1 MQKRLLLVILTMLL
15 VLTSTTVTAQAKE
28 KEIEQ
33 ADNVSTHKVKINLPE
48 KSNKTYKLNI
58 EKNTI
63 EGKCEGIDAIKQT
76 IYCIL
81 NTERFNHLIYSWN
94 YGIEIEHLIGESIT
108 YVIPELERVINEALI
123 QDSRVVQVSDFKFEV
138 NKNK

>member
-1 MQKRLLLVILTMLL
+1 MTPNTDNILLTNLETATEQ
-15 VLTSTTVTAQAKE
+15 TSR
-28 KEIEQ
+28 
-33 ADNVSTHKVKINLPE
+33 
-48 KSNKTYKLNI
+48 TYYLDV
-58 EKNTI
+58 EKNIISNYCDGI
-63 EGKCEGIDAIKQT
+63 EAMKQT

-138 NKNK
+138 NKNKVIVTFKVITTVGNIKIEKVVSI

>member
-1 MQKRLLLVILTMLL
+1 MTPNTDNILLTNLETATEQ
-15 VLTSTTVTAQAKE
+15 TSR
-28 KEIEQ
+28 
-33 ADNVSTHKVKINLPE
+33 
-48 KSNKTYKLNI
+48 TYHLDV
-58 EKNTI
+58 EKNIISNYCDGI
-63 EGKCEGIDAIKQT
+63 EAMKQT

-108 YVIPELERVINEALI
+108 YVIPELERGINEALI

-138 NKNK
+138 NKNKVIVTFKVITTVGNIEIEKVVSI

>member
-1 MQKRLLLVILTMLL
+1 MTPNTDNILLTNLETATEQ
-15 VLTSTTVTAQAKE
+15 TSR
-28 KEIEQ
+28 
-33 ADNVSTHKVKINLPE
+33 
-48 KSNKTYKLNI
+48 TYYLDV
-58 EKNTI
+58 EKNIISNYCDGI
-63 EGKCEGIDAIKQT
+63 EAMKQT

-138 NKNK
+138 NKNKVIVTFKVITTVGEIESEKVVSI